1 MNLPNTAT
9 QLITM
14 VRLTNWGLRGGP
26 QRTLINNKLAPG
38 TSDSTPHGLVTLKSW
53 FLWQTH
59 PLKQWCWDC
68 SVNWERWCRSRKP
81 TLEPIQGTPSPN
93 NWHYDR
99 STTDITKLKP
109 WKGMTASEACEAFI
123 IQPKLGTKKRTQRN
137 IKTCI
142 TWMRTVIGCMV
153 CCYCF
158 FPAAI
163 VAWDLCWPI
172 LALAALE

>member
-123 IQPKLGTKKRTQRN
+123 IQPKLGTKKKHNETS
-137 IKTCI
+137 KH
-142 TWMRTVIGCMV
+142 
-153 CCYCF
+153 
-158 FPAAI
+158 AS
-163 VAWDLCWPI
+163 
-172 LALAALE
+172 LEWEL